1 MQIERLEEFQIDR
14 HTQVE
19 ITALLKMCFSE
30 YPDRSYYK
38 QVPNFRY
45 LVWEDELL
53 IGHLAV
59 SHRMINVA
67 GTLASIFGVI
77 DICIHNEYQH
87 NKIATTLLQDLDKLA
102 KKHKIDFI
110 VLTADEH
117 ELYEKNGFKLVKNT
131 CRWLMI
137 NDHQTL
143 GVAHRTI
150 DDCIM
155 IKAMQDKEW
164 KTGLV
169 DFLGLMV

>member
-19 ITALLKMCFSE
+19 ITDLLKKCFSE

-38 QVPNFRY
+38 QTPSFRY

-59 SHRMINVA
+59 DYRIINIAGSVA
-67 GTLASIFGVI
+67 KIFGVV
-77 DICIHNEYQH
+77 DLCVHQEYQH
-87 NKIATTLLQDLDKLA
+87 NKIASTLLKDLEKLA
-102 KKHKIDFI
+102 KEFKVDFI
-110 VLTADEH
+110 VLAATEQ
-117 ELYEKNGFKLVKNT
+117 ELYKKNDFNVVSNT
-131 CRWLMI
+131 CRWVMI

-155 IKAMQDKEW
+155 IKSIMGEKW
-164 KTGLV
+164 KSGLV
-169 DFLGLMV
+169 DFMGPVF